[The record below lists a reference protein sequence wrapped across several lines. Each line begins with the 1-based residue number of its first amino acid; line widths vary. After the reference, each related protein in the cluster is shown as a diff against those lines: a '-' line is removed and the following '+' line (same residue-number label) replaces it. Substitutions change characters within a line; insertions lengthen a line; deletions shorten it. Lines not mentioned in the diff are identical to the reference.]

1 MVSHQNNVFIDP
13 ENCGSSIGYYINV
26 SEYTDKKTNKTR
38 YSMAA
43 TVVLNDCSHRI
54 DWSFFDDSCLDKIDA
69 AISMLQEFRK
79 KYTETTKL
87 ITKLNK

>member
-26 SEYTDKKTNKTR
+26 SEYTDKKTNKTE
-38 YSMAA
+38 YSMNA

-54 DWSFFDDSCLDKIDA
+54 DWSFYDSCLDKIDA